1 MLVEDIL
8 RMGEQYLIAACRE
21 ETEDHREKTY
31 HSLVIQWKLR
41 MAVRWITDQ

>member
-21 ETEDHREKTY
+21 ETEDHREKTH
-31 HSLVIQWKLR
+31 HSLVLCGKLIIV
-41 MAVRWITDQ
+41 VRWITE